1 MGESRQTVSPFL
13 AQVRADQDAE
23 TIEALRLE
31 NQRLRKAIDGLRK
44 YARVDQMTAE
54 QQEGYH
60 MASIDLLVMLAPVRG
75 YTLSEDLPPLG
86 WGRADSNNRPD

>member
-1 MGESRQTVSPFL
+1 MREPQQALSPML
-13 AQVRADQDAE
+13 AQVRGNQDAA
-23 TIEALRLE
+23 TIEALKLE

-75 YTLSEDLPPLG
+75 YTLGEDLPPLG
-86 WGRADSNNRPD
+86 WGRDDSNDRPD